1 MGGHLIGQTPTDKT
15 ETGDARIEVVFL
27 AQTHVM
33 KPDQSYF
40 KLTGNRDALLKA
52 HVLSPSGEL
61 VLAALAIVISG
72 GETNAFTLKGPA
84 TLPKSLP
91 CEPGVVR
98 HRDEANFTTLIPA
111 RLVRKV
117 KSDGVSHPIAHN
129 VPVISVLVAM
139 TVADADVNLIYPL
152 IGPYRGNLIW
162 TCDPRQ
168 AEDRELAQKIFSPKG
183 GCDFTLKITQVE
195 KERFYLLP
203 TGAAE
208 EGDSKKLRRLSTAA
222 VNVRAGDGSVTAAEL
237 LHTPKADRSVAQSQR
252 RGICEPSAHPQFHD
266 KAIRPHCHMRPV
278 FTRYR
283 FRARRCVQ
291 TKHPFPVR
299 RRLGVAARVLPGHA
313 GHQNAHL

>member
-15 ETGDARIEVVFL
+15 ETGDARIEEVFL

-33 KPDQSYF
+33 KPDQSYC

-52 HVLSPSGEL
+52 HVLSPSGG
-61 VLAALAIVISG
+61 LAPAILAIVISG
-72 GETNAFTLKGPA
+72 GETSTFKPKGPA
-84 TLPKSLP
+84 TLPMSLP
-91 CEPGVVR
+91 CKPGVVQ
-98 HRDEANFTTLIPA
+98 HRDEDSFTTLIPA

-117 KSDGVSHPIAHN
+117 KSDGVSHPIAHD
-129 VPVISVLVAM
+129 VPVISGLVAM
-139 TVADADVNLIYPL
+139 TVADADVNMIYSP
-152 IGPYRGNLIW
+152 IGPYRGNLIR
-162 TCDPRQ
+162 TFDPRQ
-168 AEDRELAQKIFSPKG
+168 AADRELAQKVFSPKG
-183 GCDFTLKITQVE
+183 GCDFTLKIIHGG

-208 EGDSKKLRRLSTAA
+208 EGDSKKLRRLSTSA
-222 VNVRAGDGSVTAAEL
+222 VNVRAGDGSVTATEL

-291 TKHPFPVR
+291 T
-299 RRLGVAARVLPGHA
+299 
-313 GHQNAHL
+313 